1 MINCDKK
8 GLDSLCAPFVVNN
21 FNDEPLAFACLQRL
35 IGSYLNNFFLND
47 NSAILQDHLAA
58 FRQLI
63 TYHDPE
69 LNRHLT
75 KIGFLPSLYAI
86 PWFLTIFTR
95 T

>member
-1 MINCDKK
+1 M
-8 GLDSLCAPFVVNN
+8 NN

-35 IGSYLNNFFLND
+35 IQNYLKNFFLHD

-63 TYHDPE
+63 TFHDPQ
-69 LNRHLT
+69 LNQHLT
-75 KIGFLPSLYAI
+75 LIGFQPSLYAI

-95 T
+95 KYWNALLIFMRLTDTV